1 MYEIQNAARRFYAD
15 RLPIIMNHRA
25 DDWALDP
32 YEWDGSGIVLSPIE
46 SWLWT
51 DIRQANMILYPQ
63 MPVAGFF
70 ADFGNPVAKVAIE
83 CDGAAFHN
91 PERDAARASKIKQSG
106 WTLYRFTGKE
116 CRMDT
121 YDEFEGDPWRERLH
135 CSATFRRI
143 QTIGE
148 KHRIVRGCL
157 GNIPEGP
164 RPIQSLADQL
174 IDKLMAYAR

>member
-91 PERDAARASKIKQSG
+91 PEKDAERARKINAAG

-116 CRMDT
+116 CRLET
-121 YDEFEGDPWRERLH
+121 VEEYEDECGREKRRL
-135 CSATFRRI
+135 SMTAERI
-143 QTIGE
+143 RSIGE
-148 KHRIVRGCL
+148 RHRIIRGCR
-157 GNIPEGP
+157 GP
-164 RPIQSLADQL
+164 VRSEPTSIGTLLDEL
-174 IDKLMAYAR
+174 IESWR